1 MRIASTIAAGLAG
14 LAGLLVL
21 LALIGLLLPSERT
34 VSRSLAMQAPA
45 SVIYDHI
52 ADLREFHEWS
62 PWAYRD
68 PNMEVSF
75 EGEDKGAGAI
85 MYWDSE
91 SEGSGRLEI
100 LQAEPGA
107 FIIYEIDFGAG
118 QPARGRFEIEPEGHR
133 QRVTWSMT
141 AQLDAIHWRY
151 IGLFLDTMIGP
162 DFLNGL
168 TYLKMRVEAA
178 DSPFEQ

>member
-1 MRIASTIAAGLAG
+1 MRILGYLVAA
-14 LAGLLVL
+14 LAGLLAL
-21 LALIGLLLPSERT
+21 LLVIGLFLPSSKT

-45 SVIYDHI
+45 SVIYDNI

-62 PWAYRD
+62 PWAHRD
-68 PNMEVSF
+68 PNMDVRF
-75 EGEDKGAGAI
+75 EGEDKGEGAI

-107 FIIYEIDFGAG
+107 FVIYEIDFGAG
-118 QPARGRFEIEPEGHR
+118 EPARGRFDIEPEQTR

-141 AQLDAIHWRY
+141 AELDAIHWRY
-151 IGLFLDTMIGP
+151 IGLFMDSMIGP
-162 DFLNGL
+162 SFLDGL
-168 TYLKMRVEAA
+168 TYLKVRVEGEG
-178 DSPFEQ
+178 SPFPD